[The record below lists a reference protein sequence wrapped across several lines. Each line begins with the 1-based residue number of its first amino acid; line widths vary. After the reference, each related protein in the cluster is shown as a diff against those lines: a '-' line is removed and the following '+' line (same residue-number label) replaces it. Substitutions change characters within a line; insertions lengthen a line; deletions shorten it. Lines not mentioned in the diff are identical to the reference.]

1 MKVLSKTDGPNWQTV
16 VGGGVF
22 TLALNR
28 CDAQMML
35 NMMVEDAGDENEESS
50 LSVNREMKD
59 L

>member
-1 MKVLSKTDGPNWQTV
+1 MAPTDKLWW
-16 VGGGVF
+16 GGGVF